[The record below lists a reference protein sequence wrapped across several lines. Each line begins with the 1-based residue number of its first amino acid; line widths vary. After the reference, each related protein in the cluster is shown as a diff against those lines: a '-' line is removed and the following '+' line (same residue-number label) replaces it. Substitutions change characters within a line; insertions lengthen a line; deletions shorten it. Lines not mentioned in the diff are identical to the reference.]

1 MGATIVLADDEEDLR
16 AVYGA
21 TLREA
26 GYQVWEAADGAEA
39 IRAVREH
46 RPDLLLLDVWM
57 PILNGFEVVEAMRH
71 DPLSGSV
78 KVVMLSC
85 VDDADSRL
93 EGFSV
98 GVADYWIKGLSLAEL
113 RQRVGRILEEAR
125 DGPEAG

>member
-1 MGATIVLADDEEDLR
+1 MGAVIVLADDEEDFRSL
-16 AVYGA
+16 YGT

-26 GYQVWEAADGAEA
+26 GYQVWEAADGAETL
-39 IRAVREH
+39 RVVREH

-85 VDDADSRL
+85 VDDADARL
-93 EGFSV
+93 EGFAA
-98 GVADYWIKGLSLAEL
+98 GVVDYWIKGLSLAEL
-113 RQRVGRILEEAR
+113 RRRVDRTLGEPRG
-125 DGPEAG
+125 GPEAG

>member
-1 MGATIVLADDEEDLR
+1 MGATIVLADDEEDFR
-16 AVYGA
+16 TIYGA

-26 GYQVWEAADGAEA
+26 GYQVWDAADGAEA

-46 RPDLLLLDVWM
+46 VPDLLLLDVWM

-85 VDDADSRL
+85 VDDADARL
-93 EGFSV
+93 EGFAA
-98 GVADYWIKGLSLAEL
+98 GVVDYWIKGLSLAEL
-113 RQRVGRILEEAR
+113 RQRVDRTLGEAR
-125 DGPEAG
+125 GGPEAG

>member
-1 MGATIVLADDEEDLR
+1 MGAIIVLAEDEEDLR
-16 AVYGA
+16 VVYGA

-26 GYQVWEAADGAEA
+26 GHQVWEAADGAEA
-39 IRAVREH
+39 INAVREH

-71 DPLSGSV
+71 DALSGSV
-78 KVVMLSC
+78 KVVMLSN

-98 GVADYWIKGLSLAEL
+98 GVVDYWIKGLSLAEL
-113 RQRVGRILEEAR
+113 RQRVGRIL
-125 DGPEAG
+125 GEAGDGAEAG

>member
-1 MGATIVLADDEEDLR
+1 MGATIVLADDEEDFR
-16 AVYGA
+16 TIYGA

-26 GYQVWEAADGAEA
+26 GYQVWDAADGAEA

-46 RPDLLLLDVWM
+46 VPDLLLLDVWM

-71 DPLSGSV
+71 DPLSGSI

-93 EGFSV
+93 EGFAA
-98 GVADYWIKGLSLAEL
+98 GVVDYWIKGLSLADL
-113 RQRVGRILEEAR
+113 RRRVDRILGEAR
-125 DGPEAG
+125 GGPEAG